1 MTRNKHTGGCLCGAV
16 RFKIKFDQTAKNAEI
31 IETTACHCSSCRK
44 WASGAYMAVHCKNK
58 VEFTGFENITI
69 FKSSNWAER
78 GFCKKCGSNLFYHLI
93 DSDKYNMAAGSFD
106 NQDNHELTKQYF
118 IDKKPDYYQFSNDTV
133 NLTEAEIFAI
143 FAPKD

>member
-1 MTRNKHTGGCLCGAV
+1 MAWCA
-16 RFKIKFDQTAKNAEI
+16 IKLNSIKRAKNDGR
-31 IETTACHCSSCRK
+31 IETTACHCGGCRK

-69 FKSSNWAER
+69 FKSSKWAER

-93 DSDKYNMAAGSFD
+93 D
-106 NQDNHELTKQYF
+106 
-118 IDKKPDYYQFSNDTV
+118 KKPNYYQFANDTV